1 MNKRYFIVFATC
13 VLLVAVLASV
23 FVTSSV
29 QNAIAKNELT
39 DTLKQHADDAK
50 TDFSEYVQ
58 TGKESYYISAVS
70 SFYAFQQTYLSRKG
84 SDSNYLFMNEVYGY
98 LVLTPDE
105 AKTHASELA
114 EVMRILSED
123 PFHANG
129 YHKLSSLRNALKD

>member
-1 MNKRYFIVFATC
+1 MNKRYFIVLAAC

-29 QNAIAKNELT
+29 QNVIAKNELT
-39 DTLKQHADDAK
+39 DTLKQYAGDAEA
-50 TDFSEYVQ
+50 DFSECAR

-70 SFYAFQQTYLSRKG
+70 SFYAFQQTYLSRLG

-114 EVMRILSED
+114 EIMEILSED
-123 PFHANG
+123 PFNANG
-129 YHKLSSLRNALKD
+129 YHKLSVIRHTLNQ